1 VSPSDQ
7 AAARAAT
14 VAAAPAADP
23 APDAHATAAALW
35 LVPSL
40 SMLPLAARRCLVR
53 NPLNGAAV
61 ELSSGEYAVLSAC
74 EGCQSLA
81 AHEAQAAR
89 QLSAPAEHRPA
100 FRELLERCARQG
112 LLMSLPDLVARFG
125 QPQLLPAAP
134 PPEIVVRT
142 ADRPQLLLRLLQG
155 AEKLHTRAGCI
166 YRWHVV
172 DNSRHEES
180 RRANRAAI
188 ARCSVLG
195 AMHHDLSLPES
206 LEAELCGDFPHL
218 RAEIG
223 LLLAAPRGE
232 ELTYGRPINYMLLRF
247 AGRRLLMLDDD
258 ALVDPRR
265 PALSPR
271 GAEVS
276 LAPEVAYWYE
286 SADAALRAC
295 PAFDVDPFAA
305 HAQWL
310 GLPLAQAWMQA
321 TRVPGGL
328 RVGDLPPACGAA
340 FAADA
345 RVLFTRNHVL
355 GDPGWAKFASALLVL
370 GAETQ
375 QWLAAHPD
383 AARYAFESQVHWRGR
398 VALRIAPHQT
408 LSATTL
414 SGFDNSRLLPPTK
427 RSTRGGD
434 QLLGEAARCVY
445 PSGWQAELPFAL
457 PHLRDAP
464 RQWLRPDEQLAL
476 EPSLVLIRHAGAL
489 LPAIRADGATARMH
503 TLGAC
508 LLDLAAASDSKL
520 RDLLDEQ
527 AIDYVARIRF
537 STEEQ
542 LADASLPV
550 AWQAL
555 LQQWLRSPLLRLD
568 AMRPPLV
575 APEQVRIEAEQYGR
589 TLLAWPQIWDH
600 CRERFG

>member
-1 VSPSDQ
+1 MPRTKRS
-7 AAARAAT
+7 
-14 VAAAPAADP
+14 
-23 APDAHATAAALW
+23 
-35 LVPSL
+35 
-40 SMLPLAARRCLVR
+40 
-53 NPLNGAAV
+53 
-61 ELSSGEYAVLSAC
+61 
-74 EGCQSLA
+74 
-81 AHEAQAAR
+81 AAR

-125 QPQLLPAAP
+125 QPQLLPAGP

-155 AEKLHTRAGCI
+155 AEKLHTRAGCV

-172 DNSRHEES
+172 DDSRHEAS

-188 ARCSVLG
+188 ARCSALG
-195 AMHHDLSLPES
+195 AMHHDLSLPQS
-206 LEAELCGDFPHL
+206 LEAELCGEFPDL

-223 LLLAAPRGE
+223 LLLAAPRGD
-232 ELTYGRPINYMLLRF
+232 ELTYGRPINYLLLRF

-258 ALVDPRR
+258 VLIDPRR

-271 GAEVS
+271 GTEVS

-295 PAFDVDPFAA
+295 PALDVDPFAA

-310 GLPLAQAWMQA
+310 GLPLAQAWTQA
-321 TRVPGGL
+321 MRDPGGL
-328 RVGDLPPACGAA
+328 RVGDLPAACGAA

-355 GDPGWAKFASALLVL
+355 GDPGWAKFASAAA
-370 GAETQ
+370 GARRRKRSNGSPPTPTPRATPSKARSTG
-375 QWLAAHPD
+375 AAG
-383 AARYAFESQVHWRGR
+383 S
-398 VALRIAPHQT
+398 ALRIAPHQT

-434 QLLGEAARCVY
+434 ELLGEAARCVY

-464 RQWLRPDEQLAL
+464 RQWLRPDEKLSL
-476 EPSLVLIRHAGAL
+476 EPSLLLITHARAHVAVDSRRRRRGADAHARRVPARSRRRQRPHAPRHARGAGDRVRGQDPL
-489 LPAIRADGATARMH
+489 QHRGTVGRFVLARRVARAIAAV
-503 TLGAC
+503 
-508 LLDLAAASDSKL
+508 AAARRCSELDRYAL
-520 RDLLDEQ
+520 R
-527 AIDYVARIRF
+527 
-537 STEEQ
+537 
-542 LADASLPV
+542 AS
-550 AWQAL
+550 
-555 LQQWLRSPLLRLD
+555 
-568 AMRPPLV
+568 LV
-575 APEQVRIEAEQYGR
+575 APEQVRSEAQHYGR
-589 TLLAWPQIWDH
+589 TLVAWPQIWDH
-600 CRERFG
+600 CRERFA